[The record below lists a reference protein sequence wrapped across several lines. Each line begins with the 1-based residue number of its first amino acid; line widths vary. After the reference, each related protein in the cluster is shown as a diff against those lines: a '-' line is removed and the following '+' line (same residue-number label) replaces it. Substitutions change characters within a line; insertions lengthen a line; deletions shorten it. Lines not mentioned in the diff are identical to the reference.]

1 MLQPYW
7 RATNCGVGS
16 INNGV
21 AADVEDND
29 GAVPQR
35 KGDVNFDGVADN
47 ADVTAATNQLL
58 GVTRN
63 RRTEVAADLNNNN
76 KVDIEDVTA
85 IIQAIVGE

>member
-16 INNGV
+16 INDGV

-35 KGDVNFDGVADN
+35 KGDVDLDGAATN
-47 ADVTAATNQLL
+47 KDVTAAVGQLI

-85 IIQAIVGE
+85 IIRSILEK